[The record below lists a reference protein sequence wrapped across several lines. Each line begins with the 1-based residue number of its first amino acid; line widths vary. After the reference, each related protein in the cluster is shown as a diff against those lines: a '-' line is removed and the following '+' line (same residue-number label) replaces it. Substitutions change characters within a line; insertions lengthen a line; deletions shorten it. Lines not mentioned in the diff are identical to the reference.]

1 LLLAAALVPEL
12 GTLLEVLAVLVVVE
26 MKQV

>member
-12 GTLLEVLAVLVVVE
+12 GSLLEVLAVLVVVE